1 MAEPPDERTAFQVDR
16 LAFFSDAVFAIAITL
31 LVFNVHPPTIAG
43 EVTEAALRQA
53 LVLMLP
59 AVIGF
64 VLSFVVIGTYWRA
77 HHRLFRWVRNYDN
90 RLVSINLRLLLCVSF
105 IPCPTAF
112 YSQYPNAQT
121 PLIFYCAS
129 LAVAGLASYQLWR
142 YLQRS
147 PNLLDPA
154 TPSIEF
160 LLASRRSLILP
171 VTFLTAGTVSLFN
184 PWFARG
190 LMIAVPFLLVP
201 LYFRALRRRHARL
214 TG

>member
-1 MAEPPDERTAFQVDR
+1 MAETTDERTAFQVDR

-31 LVFNVHPPTIAG
+31 LVFNVHPPVIVG
-43 EVTEAALRQA
+43 EVTEAALRHS

-112 YSQYPNAQT
+112 YSLYPDEQT

-129 LAVAGLASYQLWR
+129 LAVAGLASYHLWR
-142 YLQRS
+142 YLRGR
-147 PNLLDPA
+147 PELLDPA
-154 TPSIEF
+154 TPPIEF
-160 LLASRRSLILP
+160 LLASRRSLMLP
-171 VTFLTAGTVSLFN
+171 FTFVLAAAISFFN
-184 PWFARG
+184 PWLARG
-190 LMIAVPFLLVP
+190 VMIAVPFLLTP
-201 LYFRALRRRHARL
+201 LYFRFLRRRHARL

>member
-1 MAEPPDERTAFQVDR
+1 MAEPADERTAFQVDR

-31 LVFNVHPPTIAG
+31 LVFNVRPPAVVG
-43 EVTEAALRQA
+43 EVTEAALQHS

-59 AVIGF
+59 SVVGF

-90 RLVSINLRLLLCVSF
+90 RLISINLRLLLCVSF

-112 YSQYPNAQT
+112 YSQYPDAQT

-129 LAVAGLASYQLWR
+129 LAVAGLASYHLWR
-142 YLQRS
+142 YLRRTPS
-147 PNLLDPA
+147 LLDPA
-154 TPSIEF
+154 TPRIEF
-160 LLASRRSLILP
+160 LLASRRSLLLP
-171 VTFLTAGTVSLFN
+171 VTFVAAGAVSFYNAWL
-184 PWFARG
+184 ARS
-190 LMIAVPFLLVP
+190 LMIAVPFVLTP
-201 LYFRALRRRHARL
+201 LYFRAVRRRHARL